1 MATSSIF
8 RVPQFST
15 EESARSLL
23 EAIETTMSDTTD
35 YRRSPAKPDAEQLK
49 IKEEI
54 KRFFGVAE

>member
-23 EAIETTMSDTTD
+23 EAIEATLGDTSDC
-35 YRRSPAKPDAEQLK
+35 RRKSTKPEAEQLK
-49 IKEEI
+49 TKEEI